1 MQMKTALPLA
11 ALLAVA
17 PLLALANEIVSV
29 RSFAEVAIFLERQTA
44 ASVESLDEITLS
56 AELSARVVEVL
67 ARPGDTVEAGALLVR
82 LDDQEARIARDAA
95 AARLARAEAA
105 LDMARIRAERARRL
119 APDRFVS
126 EDQLLEAET
135 NLRLSQAELEGA
147 RSDLRQAELLL
158 GRTRIHAPFDGVVT
172 RRALGEGALAAP
184 GTPLLEL
191 VSTRSIEIDVLI
203 PPEQVDGLLAA
214 ERIQFEAGNRSWAV
228 RVARIAP
235 VISRGSRGQQA
246 RLVFVD
252 EVAPSGSEG
261 RIRWTDPRPAVPGDF
276 VLQRDG
282 MLGVLLL
289 ADDGHS
295 VDFKRLPGAD
305 AGRPYL
311 AVDLAPDARLIDDG
325 RRRVQPGQRVS
336 LGDR

>member
-1 MQMKTALPLA
+1 MKSILSLV

-17 PLLALANEIVSV
+17 PLLALANETVSV
-29 RSFAEVAIFLERQTA
+29 RPFAEVAIYLERQTA

-56 AELSARVVEVL
+56 AELSARVVKVL

-82 LDDQEARIARDAA
+82 LDEQDARNARDAA

-126 EDQLLEAET
+126 EDQMLEAET

-147 RSDLRQAELLL
+147 RSDLRQAELQLE
-158 GRTRIHAPFDGVVT
+158 RTRIHAPFDGVVT

-191 VSTRSIEIDVLI
+191 ISTRSIEIDALI
-203 PPEQVDGLLAA
+203 PPEQVEGLQAA
-214 ERIQFEAGNRSWAV
+214 DRIQFETGNRSWEV
-228 RVARIAP
+228 RVERIAP
-235 VISRGSRGQQA
+235 VIRRGSRGQQA
-246 RLVFVD
+246 RLVFIED
-252 EVAPSGSEG
+252 GAAPGSEG
-261 RIRWTDPRPAVPGDF
+261 RIRWIDPRPGLPGDF
-276 VLQRDG
+276 VLQRNG
-282 MLGVLLL
+282 VLGVLLL
-289 ADDGHS
+289 ADDGLT
-295 VDFKRLPGAD
+295 VDFKPLPGAD

-311 AVDLAPDARLIDDG
+311 AADLAPDAQLIDDG

-336 LGDR
+336 VQPR